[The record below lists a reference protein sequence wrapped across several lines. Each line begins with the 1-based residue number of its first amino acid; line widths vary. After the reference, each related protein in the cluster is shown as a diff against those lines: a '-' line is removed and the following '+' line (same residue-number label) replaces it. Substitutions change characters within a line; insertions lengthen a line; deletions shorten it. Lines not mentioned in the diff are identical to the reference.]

1 MSADRLDLVALSKET
16 VPQWLALRHASL
28 DYGMTERKLTKRLT
42 GHGARELVNYLVMD
56 GAKPLAKMAGQIN
69 LAGCLEV
76 WDPAFHKDLD
86 EATAVR
92 CTDLLLDKMLQEAND
107 RPEVT
112 YLEAKPSEDIPG
124 VSRWLQHLQAAGFDE
139 ISVGHAY
146 LLNLDPS
153 KTLPSIPADLR
164 FRPINEVP
172 PDVVAEVY
180 GRIINST
187 LDRADGSAPEEPI
200 KRLESRKRI
209 PFFDFHPANWLFC
222 YRDGAPIGFI
232 FTCLEKTATGQ
243 PTAALLMEG
252 GIVPEARGQGLY
264 THLIRKGVQVAAARG
279 CTRVYGRTDDQNFKP
294 TAVLVK
300 EGFERLPSRN
310 WIFRRR
316 LAQP

>member
-1 MSADRLDLVALSKET
+1 MPGSQFDLVALSKET
-16 VPQWLALRHASL
+16 VGPWLALRHPFH
-28 DYGMTERKLTKRLT
+28 DQGMTERKLIKRLS
-42 GHGARELVNYLVMD
+42 GHGARELVNYLVLD
-56 GAKPLAKMAGQIN
+56 GTTPLAKMAGQIN
-69 LAGCLEV
+69 VAGCLEV
-76 WDPAFHKDLD
+76 WNPALHPDVD
-86 EATAVR
+86 AATAARV
-92 CTDLLLDKMLQEAND
+92 TDLLLDKMLQEAQE
-107 RPEVT
+107 RPEVS
-112 YLEAKPSEDIPG
+112 YLESKPSEDLPG
-124 VSRWLQHLQAAGFDE
+124 VDAWLAHLRQAGFE
-139 ISVGHAY
+139 EVSVGHAY
-146 LLNLDPS
+146 VLHVDP
-153 KTLPSIPADLR
+153 KRPGPSVPDELR

-172 PDVVAEVY
+172 PEVVTEVY

-222 YRDGAPIGFI
+222 YRDGQPIGFI

-252 GIVPEARGQGLY
+252 GILPEARGQGLY
-264 THLIRKGVQVAAARG
+264 THLIRKGIQVAASRG